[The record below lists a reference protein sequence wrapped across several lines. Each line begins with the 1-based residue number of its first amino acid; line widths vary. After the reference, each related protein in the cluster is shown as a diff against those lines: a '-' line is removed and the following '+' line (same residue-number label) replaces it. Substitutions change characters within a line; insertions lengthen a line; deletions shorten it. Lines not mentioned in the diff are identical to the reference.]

1 MFIVYIIFI
10 DIFIFMTDTDTVEPE
25 PEFDDLASKK
35 INIMGTNNRYQI
47 KKLTQEKQVHK
58 RKNLEN
64 MNVKDYSHD
73 LQKEIISTLAT
84 ETSNK
89 DFKQLFF
96 LKEIK
101 NKISSYKQQDI
112 TKKMLNEEEVV
123 SLQYV
128 IDLLNQCQLKCCYCS
143 QNIYIL
149 YEHVRENM
157 QWTLDRIDNK
167 KGHNEGNV
175 IIACLQCNLKRRC
188 TAKDA
193 FMFTKNMKIIKQDNE
208 Y

>member
-10 DIFIFMTDTDTVEPE
+10 DIFIFMTDTDTVEP
-25 PEFDDLASKK
+25 DDLASKK

-175 IIACLQCNLKRRC
+175 IIAFLQ
-188 TAKDA
+188 
-193 FMFTKNMKIIKQDNE
+193 
-208 Y
+208 